1 MNLKKI
7 FNKKY
12 YCQWLLI
19 LLCCV
24 LCSIFYRI
32 FIFNAGDINQD
43 NYYYI
48 SLGMLARYCDIPNIV
63 DAFTV
68 GIVPVAIFRG
78 VAWFSRATENYF
90 EISLITSKS
99 IIIFTILYY
108 SIASIFYNK
117 LNKNTASKIIF
128 LLLLFLPLKISSDIA
143 SLNAEYI
150 GIFLIILIYGV
161 LNCKINNFTKIATF
175 IALSIICIN
184 TKMQSLP
191 LLFSIVVVSK
201 VSKKEIVFYITTL
214 LALVFLNEYFLYTQK
229 LGYLYNSKDIFGYV
243 SYNGSKNPLRIFA
256 FIEKAFLLFPVLF
269 IAIAI
274 DISQKY
280 KIGAKK
286 DWKFLFLLLMA
297 FGVAIAP
304 FRFFDHHLFYLLV
317 PLHYFIVNY
326 NEDSYISSTTVISV
340 EGKYRILLDYK
351 KIILF
356 TLVLWTIG
364 YEAKFFLRYFKGIP
378 TLSPLVYPYR
388 DDFVSEFKKHLQL
401 SKRARLF
408 VNGWDYS
415 YYPYLSI
422 CPAKDDY
429 ANLQGGKINQEDFYN
444 RIFEGVYDYI
454 IDINKYSGFSNEKYS
469 FRKNKELAEQVS
481 RKYVKIIAR
490 EEIDVFEIK

>member
-1 MNLKKI
+1 
-7 FNKKY
+7 
-12 YCQWLLI
+12 
-19 LLCCV
+19 
-24 LCSIFYRI
+24 
-32 FIFNAGDINQD
+32 
-43 NYYYI
+43 
-48 SLGMLARYCDIPNIV
+48 MLARYCDIPNIV

-78 VAWFSRATENYF
+78 VAWLSRASENYF
-90 EISLITSKS
+90 EISLIASKS
-99 IIIFTILYY
+99 IVIVIILYY

-117 LNKNTASKIIF
+117 LSKNTVSKIIF

-150 GIFLIILIYGV
+150 CIFLIILIYGV
-161 LNCKINNFTKIATF
+161 LNCKINNFTKIVAF
-175 IALSIICIN
+175 IALSVICTN

-191 LLFSIVVVSK
+191 LLCSMVVVSK

-229 LGYLYNSKDIFGYV
+229 LGYLYHSKDIFGYV

-274 DISQKY
+274 DVSQKY
-280 KIGAKK
+280 KIGAQR
-286 DWKFLFLLLMA
+286 DWKFLFLLVIA

-304 FRFFDHHLFYLLV
+304 FRFFDHHLIYLLV

-326 NEDSYISSTTVISV
+326 NEDSYLSSTTVISV
-340 EGKYRILLDYK
+340 EGNYRISLDY

-356 TLVLWTIG
+356 VLVLWTIG
-364 YEAKFFLRYFKGIP
+364 YEAKFFSRYFKGIP
-378 TLSPLVYPYR
+378 TLSSLAYPYR
-388 DDFVSEFKKHLQL
+388 DDFVSEFKKYLQL
-401 SKRARLF
+401 RKGARLF

-415 YYPYLSI
+415 YYSYLSI

-429 ANLQGGKINQEDFYN
+429 ANLQGGKVNQEDFYN

-481 RKYVKIIAR
+481 QKYVKIIAG

>member
-1 MNLKKI
+1 
-7 FNKKY
+7 
-12 YCQWLLI
+12 
-19 LLCCV
+19 
-24 LCSIFYRI
+24 
-32 FIFNAGDINQD
+32 
-43 NYYYI
+43 
-48 SLGMLARYCDIPNIV
+48 MLARYCDIPNIV

-280 KIGAKK
+280 KIGAKN
-286 DWKFLFLLLMA
+286 DW
-297 FGVAIAP
+297 
-304 FRFFDHHLFYLLV
+304 
-317 PLHYFIVNY
+317 
-326 NEDSYISSTTVISV
+326 
-340 EGKYRILLDYK
+340 
-351 KIILF
+351 
-356 TLVLWTIG
+356 
-364 YEAKFFLRYFKGIP
+364 
-378 TLSPLVYPYR
+378 
-388 DDFVSEFKKHLQL
+388 
-401 SKRARLF
+401 
-408 VNGWDYS
+408 
-415 YYPYLSI
+415 
-422 CPAKDDY
+422 
-429 ANLQGGKINQEDFYN
+429 
-444 RIFEGVYDYI
+444 
-454 IDINKYSGFSNEKYS
+454 
-469 FRKNKELAEQVS
+469 
-481 RKYVKIIAR
+481 
-490 EEIDVFEIK
+490 